1 MLLKYIP
8 WLFFVVV
15 LFFVCFFFAVA
26 EFVFVCLL
34 LLLFC
39 LLLFSFLSED
49 IVARCPDLPIKW
61 PDAVCDDPSLKTGLR
76 YDVAVYV
83 A

>member
-8 WLFFVVV
+8 WLLFFCCCFFLSFFSLLLLSLFLFVVV
-15 LFFVCFFFAVA
+15 VV
-26 EFVFVCLL
+26 V
-34 LLLFC
+34 

-49 IVARCPDLPIKW
+49 IVARCPDLPIKR